1 MNDQTKGA
9 SEPWSKIRT
18 WIVGLTAI
26 VVVLPALI
34 NGGIDVYKS
43 ILNIPRTDAERT
55 NSELFE
61 KHFNKPPVA
70 VLPVSV
76 KTDLGTVDM
85 KLSIYDEG
93 DIYVEYG
100 THTRW
105 FASPVQKTAS
115 LSLISSAYAQGS
127 AGQSKTGEYRQVD
140 KLMGNKIVR
149 ERYYSDGT
157 KETYVIDRN
166 TGAIQSRIVTRDSK
180 APPAELT
187 LAERKV
193 RQLPGLDVDARKQK

>member
-1 MNDQTKGA
+1 MNDQTKGV
-9 SEPWSKIRT
+9 SEGWSKIRT
-18 WIVGLTAI
+18 WIVGITAI

-43 ILNIPRTDAERT
+43 ILNIPMTDAERI
-55 NSELFE
+55 NNELFE

-70 VLPVSV
+70 MLPVSV
-76 KTDLGTVDM
+76 KTDLGAVDM

-105 FASPVQKTAS
+105 FPSPVQKTAS
-115 LSLISSAYAQGS
+115 LSLVSSAYAQGS
-127 AGQSKTGEYRQVD
+127 TGQSKTGEYRQVD
-140 KLMGNKIVR
+140 KLMGNKILR
-149 ERYYSDGT
+149 ERYYFDGT
-157 KETYVIDRN
+157 KETYLIDRN
-166 TGAIQSRIVTRDSK
+166 TGAISNMTVIRDSK
-180 APPAELT
+180 APSAGST
-187 LAERKV
+187 LPERKV

>member
-1 MNDQTKGA
+1 MSDETKDVSTG
-9 SEPWSKIRT
+9 WSRIRN
-18 WIVGLTAI
+18 WIVGLTAV

-43 ILNIPRTDAERT
+43 VMNIPRTDAERI

-76 KTDLGTVDM
+76 KTDLGAVDM
-85 KLSIYDEG
+85 RLSIYGEG

-100 THTRW
+100 SHTRW
-105 FASPVQKTAS
+105 FPSPVQKTAS
-115 LSLISSAYAQGS
+115 RSLISSAYAQVSISQG
-127 AGQSKTGEYRQVD
+127 KTGEYRQVD
-140 KLMGNKIVR
+140 TLVGNKIQR

-157 KETYVIDRN
+157 KETYLIDRN
-166 TGAIQSRIVTRDSK
+166 TGAILNKTVVRESGPSAA
-180 APPAELT
+180 APAPAARE
-187 LAERKV
+187 V
-193 RQLPGLDVDARKQK
+193 HQLPGLNVDTRKQK